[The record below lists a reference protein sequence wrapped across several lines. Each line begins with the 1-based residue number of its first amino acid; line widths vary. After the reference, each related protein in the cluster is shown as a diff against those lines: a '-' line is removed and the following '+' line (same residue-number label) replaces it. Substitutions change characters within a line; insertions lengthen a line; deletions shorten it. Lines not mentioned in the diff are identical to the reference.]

1 MGKST
6 TSMKDFEDISLRDA
20 FGKALVLMGEKVPEL
35 VLLGADSLGSTRGAA
50 FAKRFPQRTFNFGIA
65 EQEMVAAAAGF
76 ATCGKIP
83 IVTAYGFLISMRA
96 CEQVR
101 TDICYPN
108 LNVKLMAT
116 HTGLSMATGGT
127 THHCTED
134 IAIMR
139 SFANLTIVAP
149 SDAVETAKAVK
160 SVIYYPG
167 PVYLRMGRG
176 EIPKI
181 YSRDYKFEIGKS
193 ILLREGNDITIMA
206 FGIMLIEA
214 LKAAEILAKEN
225 IQARVINMHTIKPID
240 KDAIINAA
248 SETGAIVTAEEHT
261 IYGGLGEAVAGVTS
275 AFYSVPLIRIGIQD
289 TFCGIGPEDGLRK
302 KLGLTAQNI
311 VKASKKAILMKNK
324 EII

>member
-1 MGKST
+1 MKNPSV
-6 TSMKDFEDISLRDA
+6 SMKDFENISLRDA
-20 FGKALVLMGEKVPEL
+20 FGKALVIMGEKVPEL
-35 VLLGADSLGSTRGAA
+35 VLLGADAIASTGCAA
-50 FAKRFPQRTFNFGIA
+50 FAKKFPQRTFNFGIA

-96 CEQVR
+96 CEQIR

-139 SFANLTIVAP
+139 SFANLTVVAP
-149 SDAVETAKAVK
+149 SDAAETAKAVEA
-160 SVIYYPG
+160 VINYPG
-167 PVYLRMGRG
+167 PVYLRIGRG
-176 EIPKI
+176 EVSNI
-181 YSRDYKFEIGKS
+181 YSSDYNFEIGKS
-193 ILLREGNDITIMA
+193 ILLRKGSDVTFVA
-206 FGIMLIEA
+206 FGVMLAEA

-240 KDAIINAA
+240 KDAIISAA

-275 AFYSVPLIRIGIQD
+275 AFYPVPLICIGIQD

-311 VKASKKAILMKNK
+311 IQASKKVILMKK
-324 EII
+324 